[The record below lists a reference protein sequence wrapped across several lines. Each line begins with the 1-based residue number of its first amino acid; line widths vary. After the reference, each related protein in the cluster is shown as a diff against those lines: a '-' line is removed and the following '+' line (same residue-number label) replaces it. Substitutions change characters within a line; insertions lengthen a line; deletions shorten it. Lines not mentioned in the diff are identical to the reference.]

1 MPHLMNDKIVTS
13 NELVRTV
20 ICSVLEDL
28 DNNFMEYAENY
39 IKNLNEFDET
49 EITKI
54 NQWKTKIFKKLNA
67 TLNRDGLIKDE

>member
-1 MPHLMNDKIVTS
+1 MNDKIVTS